1 MVLSQ
6 RLAVLAG
13 FTVALGSTALGQ
25 APSPLP
31 AYRARVLGV
40 FDSQSGMPIEGAE
53 VLDMSSKSSART
65 TATGTIALVFLPDG
79 GGIVRIQKIGYEP
92 VTQVVEISPDDT
104 VPVTVL
110 MRAAVTLPTV
120 VTKDSA
126 PHWISPALRAF
137 EERRQTGMGRYIT
150 AAQLRKNDGRT
161 MTNLIRE
168 LGIKVNCTKT
178 FPIQCFATST
188 RAVSCSFETYLDG
201 VRINKSDLDRRDL
214 ERILVTEMG
223 GVEVYASPATIP
235 PLYNATGSACGVL
248 LFWTRER

>member
-1 MVLSQ
+1 MR
-6 RLAVLAG
+6 RLAVFTG
-13 FTVALGSTALGQ
+13 FMVAFGSAALGQ
-25 APSPLP
+25 TPSALP

-40 FDSQSGMPIEGAE
+40 FDSQSGVPIEGAE
-53 VLDMSSKSSART
+53 VLDMSSKSHART
-65 TATGTIALVFLPDG
+65 TATGTVALVFLPEG
-79 GGIVRIQKIGYEP
+79 GGVVRIQKIGYEP

-137 EERRQTGMGRYIT
+137 EERRLSGMGRYIT
-150 AAQLRKNDGRT
+150 AAQLRKNEGRT

-168 LGIKVNCTKT
+168 LGIKVTCTKV

-188 RAVSCSFETYLDG
+188 RAGSCSFDTYLDG
-201 VRINKSDLDRRDL
+201 VRINKTDTDRRDL
-214 ERILVTEMG
+214 EKILVSEMG
-223 GVEVYASPATIP
+223 GVEAYLSPATIP
-235 PLYNATGSACGVL
+235 SLYNATGSSCGVL
-248 LFWTRER
+248 LFWSRER